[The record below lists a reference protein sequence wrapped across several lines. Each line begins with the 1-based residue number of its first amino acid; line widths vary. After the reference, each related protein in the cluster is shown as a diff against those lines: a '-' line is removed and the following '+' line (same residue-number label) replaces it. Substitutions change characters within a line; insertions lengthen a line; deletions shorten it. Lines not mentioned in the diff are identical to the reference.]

1 MLKII
6 KYLKSGLALSAIVA
20 MSMGLSSGSV
30 AAADEETEDDKKEG
44 QRVVKVDCNKGDE
57 VQDVLD
63 KYAFETKIL
72 VLVIEGRC
80 EIEEPVEV
88 TRNNVEFVGAG
99 AYPEQ
104 RGYIAGLLDVQGGR
118 GVYIGDNMELDNLNV
133 EYGQVFLDAGEG
145 TVTIYV
151 GLGVNYQS
159 VLTIGAEDSTGSV
172 VVMPEINLIN
182 QSLLLIQ
189 PDENA
194 SNGSVTTGNINA
206 SLQSAIRIRAASI
219 GDMNLGSDSH
229 AYFDSDVTSSGEGL
243 VTLGC
248 DDNHSRYWGV
258 LDETVFDV
266 DNTVCIGM

>member
-6 KYLKSGLALSAIVA
+6 KYLKSGLALSAVVA
-20 MSMGLSSGSV
+20 MSMVLSLGSAV
-30 AAADEETEDDKKEG
+30 AADEEKEDDKKEG
-44 QRVVKVDCNKGDE
+44 QRVVKVDCNNGDE
-57 VQDVLD
+57 IQDVLD
-63 KYAFETKIL
+63 RYAFETKIL
-72 VLVIEGRC
+72 VLIIEGIC
-80 EIEEPVEV
+80 ELEEPVEV

-99 AYPEQ
+99 PYEQ

-118 GVYIGDNMELDNLNV
+118 GVYIGDNMILDNLNV

-145 TVTIYV
+145 TITINV

-159 VLTIGAEDSTGSV
+159 VLTIGAEDSAGSV
-172 VVMPEINLIN
+172 VVNPAINLIN

-194 SNGSVTTGNINA
+194 SGGSVTTGNINA

-229 AYFDSDVTSSGEGL
+229 AYFDSDVASSGEDL